1 MNFVDSARTAMITTT
16 RMTMS
21 VAVGKSP
28 EPQALIPSS
37 VNGFS

>member
-1 MNFVDSARTAMITTT
+1 MNFVIATTTAMITT

-21 VAVGKSP
+21 VAVGNSP